1 MTRRII
7 ATCFVVHSDEREY
20 PEQKRSIGRTKTHP
34 VSYLLLPV
42 LLGLH
47 PDSLNLLFY
56 LINFFLV
63 AAAFVVGYLGAELV
77 NLLLLFPVGCFQS
90 EGEADLWLVM
100 LAGSGQYMVV
110 SSS

>member
-1 MTRRII
+1 M
-7 ATCFVVHSDEREY
+7 HSDERES

-56 LINFFLV
+56 LIDFFLV

-77 NLLLLFPVGCFQS
+77 NLLLLFPVDVF
-90 EGEADLWLVM
+90 EVR
-100 LAGSGQYMVV
+100 VK
-110 SSS
+110 

>member
-34 VSYLLLPV
+34 VSYLLLPGV
-42 LLGLH
+42 LLGLN

-77 NLLLLFPVGCFQS
+77 NLLLLFPVDVF
-90 EGEADLWLVM
+90 EVR
-100 LAGSGQYMVV
+100 VK
-110 SSS
+110 